1 MIYLDNAATSWPK
14 PAQVIQAAAGV
25 MMQPF
30 GNPGRGGHKA
40 SLRAGRVVS
49 ACREVLADLLGG
61 PPERVIFTLN
71 CTDALNTAI
80 RGSLR
85 RGDHVLVTHDAHNAV
100 MRPLAGLEQRGEIT
114 ISVLRPG
121 ADGIIAAEA
130 IDEAVQP
137 ATALCVLTHAS
148 NVTGTLQPAGELIRE
163 AHRFG
168 LPVLLDAAQTAGA
181 VDLKNIGADMIAMPG
196 HKGLLGPMGTG
207 ILWLG
212 EHASI
217 RPFREGGTGSA
228 SESVHQPD
236 LLPDRYE
243 SGTLQLPAIAG
254 LMQGVRFARAN
265 APAIHEYEN
274 YLIDSLRRELEQ
286 MPEVTVYGDRN
297 APHVGVLSFNV
308 NGRECAEIADLLD
321 QKGFCLRGG
330 LHCAPCMHRW
340 LGTQGTVR
348 ASAGPYTTEN
358 EIKQLTEAIKQIAMA
373 E

>member
-14 PAQVIQAAAGV
+14 PPQVIEAAAGV

-40 SLRAGRVVS
+40 SLRAGRVVA
-49 ACREVLADLLGG
+49 ACREALADLLGG
-61 PPERVIFTLN
+61 SPERVIFTLN

-80 RGSLR
+80 RGSLH

-100 MRPLAGLEQRGEIT
+100 MRPLAGLEARGEIT
-114 ISVLRPG
+114 LSVLRAG
-121 ADGIIAAEA
+121 EDGLIRPEAVAEA
-130 IDEAVQP
+130 VRP

-148 NVTGTLQPAGELIRE
+148 NVTGTVQPVRELTAE

-168 LPVLLDAAQTAGA
+168 LPVLLDAAQTAGTL
-181 VDLKNIGADMIAMPG
+181 DLKNIGADMMAMPG

-212 EHASI
+212 EHASP
-217 RPFREGGTGSA
+217 RPLREGGTGSA

-236 LLPDRYE
+236 ILPDRYE

-254 LMQGVRFARAN
+254 LLQGVRFVRAN
-265 APAIHEYEN
+265 GAAIREYEGF
-274 YLIDSLRRELEQ
+274 LIDTLRRELSGL
-286 MPEVTVYGDRN
+286 PHITVYGNAD
-297 APHVGVLSFNV
+297 APHVSVLSFNV
-308 NGRECAEIADLLD
+308 NGMECAEAADLLD
-321 QKGFCLRGG
+321 RQGFCLRGG

-340 LGTQGTVR
+340 LGTEGTVR
-348 ASAGPYTTEN
+348 ASVGPYTTEE
-358 EIKQLTEAIKQIAMA
+358 EIKKLADALREIGKA
-373 E
+373 